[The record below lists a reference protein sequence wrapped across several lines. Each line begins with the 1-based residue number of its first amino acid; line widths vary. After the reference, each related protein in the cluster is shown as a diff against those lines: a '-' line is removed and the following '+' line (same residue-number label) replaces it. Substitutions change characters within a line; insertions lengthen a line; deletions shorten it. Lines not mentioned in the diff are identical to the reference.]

1 MTTTIIPLPDLG
13 KQRQS
18 LELIKDA
25 EKLRENA
32 LRLLEMCDGL
42 VHSIF
47 LEGMKK
53 NPSYEKAQEQVQSIR
68 DKANLNDIAVR
79 NSLALEEKDPESSSL
94 GINEKWIRIGN
105 TFDDDLNFSDVEE
118 LERLIDY
125 TSKHSGEFFFF
136 KGEKV
141 LVPYAR
147 YLVTKLKELQKEYV

>member
-79 NSLALEEKDPESSSL
+79 NSLALEEEGSEFSSL
-94 GINEKWIRIGN
+94 DNV
-105 TFDDDLNFSDVEE
+105 DLGFSDIAE